1 MTLGA
6 LMANDCWRIPAA
18 LMGCGGG
25 FWIALML
32 S

>member
-6 LMANDCWRIPAA
+6 LMANDCWITQAA
-18 LMGCGGG
+18 LMGWGGG

-32 S
+32 P